1 MSKKFIR
8 NLSLVLVI
16 ISSFMFVGCTSN
28 TGSTSNSTTDKDE
41 NKSVF
46 NAVKEI
52 DDEIIKG
59 ASQNNQRNPSS
70 SKDDLAVKPSEGDEN
85 ISNDSSN
92 SPSNEDPA
100 PMASK
105 IDTTN
110 LSNEKIAWWFKPN
123 KQHVTPEVNLKLNFD
138 LNKYDAHYVGDTSK
152 KVLYLTFDE
161 GYENG
166 YTPKILDILKAND
179 VKAIF
184 FVTSPYVKDNPD
196 IIKRMVEEGHIVG
209 NHTNHHPS
217 MPDVTRSEEKFNN
230 EFSDVESKFK
240 EITGENMPLY
250 FRPPMG
256 EYSEKSLAMTK
267 NLGYKTL
274 FWSFAYHDWDINKQP
289 DPVKAKD
296 TIMNGLHNGAILLVH
311 AVSKTNTEILDS
323 VLKEAK
329 SQGYEF
335 QLFQ

>member
-28 TGSTSNSTTDKDE
+28 TGSTSNSNTDKDK

-46 NAVKEI
+46 NTVKEI
-52 DDEIIKG
+52 DEDIIK
-59 ASQNNQRNPSS
+59 SSSSS
-70 SKDDLAVKPSEGDEN
+70 SK
-85 ISNDSSN
+85 N
-92 SPSNEDPA
+92 SKVVNSSNEDENRSDGNSTSPSTEITT
-100 PMASK
+100 PSTSK
-105 IDTTN
+105 IDAN
-110 LSNEKIAWWFKPN
+110 SLSNEKIAWWFKPN
-123 KQHVTPEVNLKLNFD
+123 KEHVTPEINLKINFD
-138 LNKYDAHYVGDTSK
+138 LSKYDAHYVGDTSK

-217 MPDVTRSEEKFNN
+217 MPSVTNSEEKFNN
-230 EFSDVESKFK
+230 EFSDVEAKYK

-296 TIMNGLHNGAILLVH
+296 TIMNGLHNGSILLIH

-323 VLKEAK
+323 VLKESKA
-329 SQGYEF
+329 QGYEF
-335 QLFQ
+335 QLFP

>member
-1 MSKKFIR
+1 
-8 NLSLVLVI
+8 
-16 ISSFMFVGCTSN
+16 MFTGCTST
-28 TGSTSNSTTDKDE
+28 TGSTSNSNTDKDE

-46 NAVKEI
+46 TTVKEI
-52 DDEIIKG
+52 DEDIIKG
-59 ASQNNQRNPSS
+59 SSSS
-70 SKDDLAVKPSEGDEN
+70 SKDSKVVKS
-85 ISNDSSN
+85 
-92 SPSNEDPA
+92 SNEDENRSDGNSTSPSTKNTT
-100 PMASK
+100 PSTSK
-105 IDTTN
+105 IDAN
-110 LSNEKIAWWFKPN
+110 SLSNEKIAWWFKPN
-123 KQHVTPEVNLKLNFD
+123 KEHVTPEINLKINFD
-138 LNKYDAHYVGDTSK
+138 LSKYDAHYVGDTSK

-217 MPDVTRSEEKFNN
+217 MPDVTNSEEKFNN
-230 EFSDVESKFK
+230 EFSDVEAKYK
-240 EITGENMPLY
+240 EITGEDMPLY

-289 DPVKAKD
+289 NPVKAKD
-296 TIMNGLHNGAILLVH
+296 TIMNGVHNGAILLIH

-323 VLKEAK
+323 ILKECK

-335 QLFQ
+335 QLFP

>member
-1 MSKKFIR
+1 MSKRFIR
-8 NLSLVLVI
+8 SLSLVLVI
-16 ISSFMFVGCTSN
+16 ISSFIFTGCTSN
-28 TGSTSNSTTDKDE
+28 TGSTSNSNINKNG

-46 NAVKEI
+46 NTIKEI
-52 DDEIIKG
+52 DDDTVKG
-59 ASQNNQRNPSS
+59 SS
-70 SKDDLAVKPSEGDEN
+70 SNNKTLSSSLEDDLQVKPSDKGEN
-85 ISNDSSN
+85 SSDNN
-92 SPSNEDPA
+92 SDNPST
-100 PMASK
+100 SK
-105 IDTTN
+105 IDAN
-110 LSNEKIAWWFKPN
+110 SLSNEKIAWWFKPN
-123 KQHVTPEVNLKLNFD
+123 KSHVTPEINLKLNFD
-138 LNKYDAHYVGDTSK
+138 LNKYDAHYVGDNSK

-217 MPDVTRSEEKFNN
+217 MPDVTSSEEKFNN
-230 EFSDVESKFK
+230 EFSDVEGKYK
-240 EITGENMPLY
+240 EITGKEMPLY

-296 TIMNGLHNGAILLVH
+296 TIMNGLHNGAILLIH

-323 VLKEAK
+323 ILKEAK
-329 SQGYEF
+329 AQGYEF
-335 QLFQ
+335 ELFP

>member
-8 NLSLVLVI
+8 DLSLVLVI
-16 ISSFMFVGCTSN
+16 ISSFMFTGCTSN
-28 TGSTSNSTTDKDE
+28 TTSISNSTNNNDE

-46 NAVKEI
+46 NTVKEI
-52 DDEIIKG
+52 DEDVIKN
-59 ASQNNQRNPSS
+59 SLSSNQTTPS
-70 SKDDLAVKPSEGDEN
+70 SKDDKVVN
-85 ISNDSSN
+85 
-92 SPSNEDPA
+92 PSNEEKNKPDVNSNNLSN
-100 PMASK
+100 SK
-105 IDTTN
+105 IDAN
-110 LSNEKIAWWFKPN
+110 SLSNEKIAWWFKPN
-123 KQHVTPEVNLKLNFD
+123 KEHVTPEINLKLNFD

-196 IIKRMVEEGHIVG
+196 IIKRMVDEGHIVG

-217 MPDVTRSEEKFNN
+217 MPDVTGSEEKFNN
-230 EFSDVESKFK
+230 EFADVESKFK
-240 EITGENMPLY
+240 EITGKDMPLY

-296 TIMNGLHNGAILLVH
+296 TIMNGLHNGSILLIH

-329 SQGYEF
+329 AQGYEF
-335 QLFQ
+335 QLFP

>member
-8 NLSLVLVI
+8 DLSLVLVI
-16 ISSFMFVGCTSN
+16 ISSFMFTGCTFN
-28 TGSTSNSTTDKDE
+28 TESTLNSTTDKDE

-46 NAVKEI
+46 NTVKEI
-52 DDEIIKG
+52 DEYVTKNSS
-59 ASQNNQRNPSS
+59 ANNQIPPSP
-70 SKDDLAVKPSEGDEN
+70 SKDDNTV
-85 ISNDSSN
+85 
-92 SPSNEDPA
+92 SPSNEEKNKPNADSNNLPS
-100 PMASK
+100 SK
-105 IDTTN
+105 IDAN
-110 LSNEKIAWWFKPN
+110 SLSNEKIAWWFKPN
-123 KQHVTPEVNLKLNFD
+123 KEHVTPEINLKLNFD

-196 IIKRMVEEGHIVG
+196 IIKRMVDEGHIVG

-217 MPDVTRSEEKFNN
+217 MPDVTSSEEKFNN
-230 EFSDVESKFK
+230 EFADVESKFK
-240 EITGENMPLY
+240 EITGKDMPLY

-296 TIMNGLHNGAILLVH
+296 TIMNGLHNGSILLIH

-329 SQGYEF
+329 AQGYEF
-335 QLFQ
+335 QLFP

>member
-1 MSKKFIR
+1 MSKRFTR
-8 NLSLVLVI
+8 DLSLVLVI
-16 ISSFMFVGCTSN
+16 IISFMFTGCTSN
-28 TGSTSNSTTDKDE
+28 TGSTSNSNTDKDE

-46 NAVKEI
+46 TTVKEI
-52 DDEIIKG
+52 DEDIIKD
-59 ASQNNQRNPSS
+59 SS
-70 SKDDLAVKPSEGDEN
+70 SSSENGKVVN
-85 ISNDSSN
+85 
-92 SPSNEDPA
+92 PSNEDENRSDGNSTSPSTENTT
-100 PMASK
+100 PSTSK
-105 IDTTN
+105 IDAN
-110 LSNEKIAWWFKPN
+110 SLSNEKIAWWFKPN
-123 KQHVTPEVNLKLNFD
+123 KEHVTPEINLKINFD
-138 LNKYDAHYVGDTSK
+138 LSKYDAHYVGDTSK

-217 MPDVTRSEEKFNN
+217 MPDVTNSEEKFNN
-230 EFSDVESKFK
+230 EFSDVEAKYK
-240 EITGENMPLY
+240 EITGEDMPLY

-274 FWSFAYHDWDINKQP
+274 FWSFAYLDWDINKQP
-289 DPVKAKD
+289 NPVKAKD
-296 TIMNGLHNGAILLVH
+296 TIMNGVHNGAILLIH

-323 VLKEAK
+323 ILKECK

-335 QLFQ
+335 QLFP